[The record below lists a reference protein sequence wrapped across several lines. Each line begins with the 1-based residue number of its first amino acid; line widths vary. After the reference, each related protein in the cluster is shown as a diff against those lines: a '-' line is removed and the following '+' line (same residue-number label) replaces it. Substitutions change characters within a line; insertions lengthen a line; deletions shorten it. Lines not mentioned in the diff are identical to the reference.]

1 MGIRSHC
8 MDINIICLKDYYRQL
23 ATFKLLLKMGI
34 KVLLCMPCD
43 TLTFKLFSKCDILK
57 YALWKSTCYNATDLH
72 SSQTFWWLFYGH
84 FFSIRI
90 LINNFHFNKGHLL
103 LLIRSLGENRREVC
117 PLHCI
122 QDHQNVKLFKKV
134 LKLLCSKCLICVW
147 T

>member
-8 MDINIICLKDYYRQL
+8 MDLNKMCLKDYYRQL

-34 KVLLCMPCD
+34 KVLLCMPCV
-43 TLTFKLFSKCDILK
+43 TLWNFFQSVISLSIDCMNWSYCCDFTENLNVMMLQTCILHK
-57 YALWKSTCYNATDLH
+57 
-72 SSQTFWWLFYGH
+72 QYGH

-103 LLIRSLGENRREVC
+103 LLIRSLGENRREVS

-134 LKLLCSKCLICVW
+134 LK
-147 T
+147 